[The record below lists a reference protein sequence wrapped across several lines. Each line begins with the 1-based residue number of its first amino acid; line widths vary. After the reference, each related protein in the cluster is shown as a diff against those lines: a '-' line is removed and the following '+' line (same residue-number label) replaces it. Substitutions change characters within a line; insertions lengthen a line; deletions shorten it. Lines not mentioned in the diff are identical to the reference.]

1 MVLKRFI
8 AVFII
13 PVFESVLCILI
24 KKGVMPVEALAIF
37 PSLYEITEW
46 GKGARPICMDK
57 KRKDK
62 SGSGLF
68 FLISVIAFRIFQKGF
83 FLPFSRKRVLSENFT
98 MSLKE
103 KIKRK
108 NQKQENGK
116 QKVYK
121 TTSPGGY

>member
-1 MVLKRFI
+1 VVLKRFI

-83 FLPFSRKRVLSENFT
+83 FCLSKGREPCPETFA
-98 MSLKE
+98 MRLK
-103 KIKRK
+103 
-108 NQKQENGK
+108 
-116 QKVYK
+116 
-121 TTSPGGY
+121 